1 MSRFLGVLILVFA
14 FMSCSDTVTI
24 DNALVH
30 SIPTDSKIIIALSD
44 VQDLDDLL
52 KNNPVFDQLQS
63 LSRIQELKKASSFLN
78 DYDLNSDSFVA
89 LSIEGKNQVAI
100 TLVTEDFKSTA
111 DSTSIKKKINYN
123 EVDIVERTLPNGN
136 YYTADKNGVHMAS
149 SSLLVLESLIRRDIA
164 DYVFDS
170 SFEKLFDRTHSDLS
184 FYVKAT
190 DDRWLYEF
198 LLDRN
203 RPDQSNYAQWY
214 QLEINTDAKSLHMD
228 GLIVYKDSIKQRH
241 ALYNNLNAQENQVDK
256 IAPANS
262 RSLSSLTYTDEMDLI
277 TNLTTF
283 YNRKPVV
290 PKNILELLSNS
301 QEISE
306 IRLESGTALAF
317 TLQSY
322 ETFFMNLDSLSSAKS
337 TYRDQLIY
345 NLTEPIVTNSLKPL
359 AMEGSF
365 NQIALLDNFLILA
378 DDSTILEE
386 IISNHE
392 NGTTL
397 SAQFWWKSARE
408 NMSNSSTL
416 LHVTS
421 LQELK
426 SPVVPASK
434 EDQKV
439 LDQLDG
445 NSVKAIISQ
454 YVHEDGYA
462 FYRMEIPFT
471 AGAAA
476 EQPLVAQVGT
486 YKPEKNIIAGPF
498 LFPNHLNN
506 SQDVAIQTDDL
517 KLTLISENGTPYWS
531 KELDSKIQ
539 GGINAVDSYKNGR
552 NQLLF
557 STTGKVY
564 LLDRDGNNVDKF
576 PYTSKSGITQPL
588 SVFDYNNDGNYRFVV
603 TSGND
608 LQLLD
613 ARGNTVRGF
622 NYRMSGKITS
632 SPQHFRRG
640 TNDYIAFTTD
650 NNQLKL
656 LSRTGEVRTNIKQKI
671 DAKGALYFNNNL
683 VQLVT
688 GDDKLLYVNP
698 TTGKVTTTKT
708 SLNADSHVSMTERSQ
723 LIQNQNVIQFNGNKI
738 SLPYGS
744 YLPAT
749 VTKVGN
755 KDFATVV
762 DTGENKVYI
771 IDDKGNI
778 IPFLPVYGN
787 GSAQIG
793 GSKERYLTTLDG
805 NDVIIYKW

>member
-1 MSRFLGVLILVFA
+1 MNRFLGFLLLALA
-14 FMSCSDTVTI
+14 FTRCSDTVTVE
-24 DNALVH
+24 NALVH
-30 SIPTDSKIIIALSD
+30 SIPTDSKIIIALSN
-44 VQDLDDLL
+44 VQDLNDLL
-52 KNNPVFDQLQS
+52 KNNPIFDQLQS
-63 LSRIQELKKASSFLN
+63 LSRVQELKKASSFLN
-78 DYDLNSDSFVA
+78 DYDLKGDSFVA
-89 LSIEGKNQVAI
+89 LSIEGKNQVVI

-111 DSTSIKKKINYN
+111 DSNSIKNRINYN
-123 EVDIVERTLPNGN
+123 EIDIIERGLPNGS
-136 YYTADKNGVHMAS
+136 YYTAFKNGVHMAS
-149 SSLLVLESLIRRDIA
+149 SSLLVIESLIRRDIEG
-164 DYVFDS
+164 YVFDS

-184 FYVKAT
+184 FYIKST
-190 DDRWLYEF
+190 DDSWLYEF
-198 LLDRN
+198 LLNRN
-203 RPDQSNYAQWY
+203 KPDQSNYAQWY
-214 QLEINTDAKSLHMD
+214 QLEINIDTKSLHMD
-228 GLIVYKDSIKQRH
+228 GLIVYRDSIKQKH

-262 RSLSSLTYTDEMDLI
+262 HSLSSVTYTDHMDLI

-283 YNRKPVV
+283 YNRKPEI
-290 PKNILELLSNS
+290 PKHILELLSNS

-322 ETFFMNLDSLSSAKS
+322 ETFFMNLDSLSIGKS

-345 NLTEPIVTNSLKPL
+345 NLTEAISTNSLKPL
-359 AMEGSF
+359 VMEGSF
-365 NQIALLDNFLILA
+365 NHLGVLDNFLILA
-378 DDSTILEE
+378 AEQSILEE
-386 IISNHE
+386 VISNHE

-397 SAQFWWKSARE
+397 SAQFWWKGARE
-408 NMSNSSTL
+408 NMSTSSTL

-426 SPVVPASK
+426 SPVVPPSK

-445 NSVKAIISQ
+445 NSIKAIISQ
-454 YVHEDGYA
+454 YVHENGYA

-471 AGAAA
+471 TGAA

-486 YKPEKNIIAGPF
+486 YKPDKDIIAGPF

-517 KLTLISENGTPYWS
+517 KLTLISKNGTPYWS
-531 KELDSKIQ
+531 KELDSKIL
-539 GGINAVDSYKNGR
+539 GGINAVDAYKNGR

-557 STTGKVY
+557 STTKKVY
-564 LLDRDGNNVDKF
+564 LIDRDGNDVDKF
-576 PYTSKSGITQPL
+576 PYKSKNTITQPL

-603 TSGND
+603 TSSDD

-613 ARGNTVRGF
+613 ARGNEVRGF
-622 NYRMSGKITS
+622 NYRNSGQITS
-632 SPQHFRRG
+632 SPQHYRRA
-640 TNDYIAFTTD
+640 TNDYIGFTTD
-650 NNQLKL
+650 KNQLKL
-656 LSRTGEVRTNIKQKI
+656 LSRTGEVRTNVRQKI
-671 DAKGALYFNNNL
+671 NAKSALYFNNNL
-683 VQLVT
+683 IQLVT
-688 GDDKLLYVNP
+688 GENKLLNINP

-708 SLNADSHVSMTERSQ
+708 SLNDDSHVHMTDRSQ

-738 SLPYGS
+738 SLPYGT
-744 YLPAT
+744 YLPARL
-749 VTKVGN
+749 TKVGN

-762 DTGENKVYI
+762 DDGENKVYI
-771 IDDKGNI
+771 IDDQGNI

-787 GSAQIG
+787 GNAQIG
-793 GSKERYLTTLDG
+793 GGKERYLTTKDG